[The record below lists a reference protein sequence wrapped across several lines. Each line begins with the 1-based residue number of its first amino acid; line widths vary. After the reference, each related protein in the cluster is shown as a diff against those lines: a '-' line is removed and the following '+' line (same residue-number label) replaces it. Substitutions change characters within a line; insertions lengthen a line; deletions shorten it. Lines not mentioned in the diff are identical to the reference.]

1 MSPVD
6 KVLALATLTVLL
18 AVIAIGLWHEHRLE
32 QWRDTLDRPIVDD
45 AYLSAIDAAVDEV
58 AARRALRPVSSDVSN
73 VVPMRSR
80 KRDGAA

>member
-1 MSPVD
+1 
-6 KVLALATLTVLL
+6 
-18 AVIAIGLWHEHRLE
+18 
-32 QWRDTLDRPIVDD
+32 VDD